1 MDPCLFC
8 RIVDK
13 TVPAQIVLEN
23 EHVLAFRD
31 IRPAAPTHVLVI
43 PKKHV
48 SGIHETTAGDAAM
61 LGQLLLAAR
70 TVADDLGLESSGYR
84 LVMNQGPDA
93 GQSVLHL
100 HCHVLGGRSLAWPP
114 G

>member
-1 MDPCLFC
+1 MDSCLFC

-23 EHVLAFRD
+23 EHVMAFRD

-61 LGQLLLAAR
+61 LGHLLLAAR
-70 TVADDLGLESSGYR
+70 TVADDLGLESTGYR